1 MRGIYIHIPFCKRK
15 CYYCDF
21 ISFSNRCDSIVS
33 YIEAVKKEIINT
45 LKNDEE
51 IDTIYIGGGTPS
63 FIDSTYIKEL
73 LDTIYSKVGRDES
86 REVTIEINPGTITEQ
101 KLLDYK
107 RSGINR
113 ISIGLQTHNDILLKK
128 IGRIHTYT
136 EFLKAYNMVE
146 KAGFKNIN
154 VDLMLG
160 LPTQTMKDLEQ
171 TIENVSNL
179 NPNHIS
185 VYSLILEEGTK
196 LEELVNKSKLQLPSE
211 ECEREM
217 YWYVK
222 NKLEK
227 LGYTHYEISNFA
239 KKGYE
244 SKHNSNCWK
253 QHEYYGFGIAA
264 HSYIDSVRYS
274 NTESLEKYIQNI
286 NDNRFKNNIIIN
298 EEQNEEDKMKEYMML
313 NLRTIEGVSITNFKA
328 KFSNNPLYI
337 FRKEIEKLTNLSL
350 LEVDCDNIRLT
361 NKGLDFA
368 NEVWQEF
375 I

>member
-21 ISFSNRCDSIVS
+21 ISFSNKCDSIGN
-33 YIEAVKKEIINT
+33 YIEAVKEEIINT

-146 KAGFKNIN
+146 KAEFKNIN

-160 LPTQTMKDLEQ
+160 LPTQTIEDLEQ
-171 TIENVSNL
+171 TIENVSKL

-196 LEELVNKSKLQLPSE
+196 LKELIDKSKLQLPNE
-211 ECEREM
+211 EYEREM

-222 NKLEK
+222 SKLEE

-264 HSYIDSVRYS
+264 HSYIDNTRYS
-274 NTESLEKYIQNI
+274 NTEVLEKYIQNI
-286 NDNRFKNNIIIN
+286 NDNKFKNNITIN
-298 EEQNEEDKMKEYMML
+298 EEQSEEDKMKEYMML
-313 NLRTIEGVSITNFKA
+313 NLRTLEGASIQSFKA

-368 NEVWQEF
+368 NEVWEEF

>member
-21 ISFSNRCDSIVS
+21 ISFSNKCDSIGN

-107 RSGINR
+107 RNGINR

-128 IGRIHTYT
+128 IGRIHTYA
-136 EFLKAYNMVE
+136 EFLKAYDMVE

-160 LPTQTMKDLEQ
+160 LPTQTIKDLEQ
-171 TIENVSNL
+171 TIENVSKL

-196 LEELVNKSKLQLPSE
+196 LKELIDKSKLQLPNE
-211 ECEREM
+211 EYEREM

-222 NKLEK
+222 SKLEE

-264 HSYIDSVRYS
+264 HSYIDNTRYS
-274 NTESLEKYIQNI
+274 NTEVLEKYIQNI
-286 NDNRFKNNIIIN
+286 NDNKFKNNITIN
-298 EEQNEEDKMKEYMML
+298 EEQSEEDKMKEYMML
-313 NLRTIEGVSITNFKA
+313 NLRTLEGPSIQSFKA

-368 NEVWQEF
+368 NEVWKEF

>member
-21 ISFSNRCDSIVS
+21 ISFSNRCDSIVN

-196 LEELVNKSKLQLPSE
+196 LEELINKSKLQLPSE

-222 NKLEK
+222 NKLEE

-274 NTESLEKYIQNI
+274 NTEYLEKYIQNI
-286 NDNRFKNNIIIN
+286 NDNKFKNNITIN

-313 NLRTIEGVSITNFKA
+313 NLRTLEGVSITNFKA
-328 KFSNNPLYI
+328 KFLNNPLYI
-337 FRKEIEKLTNLSL
+337 FREEIEKLTNLSL